1 MNNILIVFHNKNGD
15 TMLKLYDD
23 YELNLLTFKDDFK
36 DSSDFLLKELQCDNG
51 KIFLA
56 CMDGLVDS
64 LSLSQM
70 IVKPLLSSHKK
81 CNGAKEYFDLL
92 QTQII
97 HCPEQNTAE
106 TFDDAYYYMMS
117 GFAVVV
123 IENYPKALA
132 FGVQGWSRRDTG
144 EPTTEANV
152 KGAKECFVETL
163 NDNKALLRKRLKTYH
178 LKQKQISLGDSAKTP
193 VVISYIDNRANKTV
207 VNDVESRLKKA
218 KFNAVLDYGELLS
231 FLDTDIKSFFS
242 CVGTTERPDVLAS
255 KLLEGR
261 VAVMVE
267 GTPFVMYT
275 PYLFSDSFSALD
287 DYDNPPFYSS
297 FMRLL
302 KYGAFIISV
311 FLPGLFVAVGTFHQE
326 LIPTNLLFLIAA
338 NEATTPF
345 NLTVEAVFVHLLYE
359 VMREAGLRLPESIG
373 HAISIIGAIVIG
385 DAAVSAG
392 IIGAP
397 MLIVVAGTA
406 ISSYVIYPLYESIA
420 VIRIVFIIVG
430 GLFGIYGLMLG
441 AAMLFCNIC
450 ALNPYGVPYSSP
462 LSPLTKSSL
471 IDTLFRGG
479 WRKLVKRKVRVAD
492 LEGTS
497 IDK

>member
-1 MNNILIVFHNKNGD
+1 MNNIHNAFHNKSGD
-15 TMLKLYDD
+15 TMSKLFDD

-36 DSSDFLLKELQCDNG
+36 DSSDFLLKELQSENG
-51 KIFLA
+51 KMFLA

-70 IVKPLLSSHKK
+70 IVKPVLEVNVK
-81 CNGAKEYFDLL
+81 CDSPKEYFDLL
-92 QTQII
+92 QTQIV
-97 HCPEQNTAE
+97 HCPEQNEVE
-106 TFDDAYYYMMS
+106 TFEDAYYYLMS

-123 IENYPKALA
+123 IEGYSKALA

-144 EPTTEANV
+144 EPSTETNV

-178 LKQKQISLGDSAKTP
+178 LKQKQLNLGSSAKTP
-193 VVISYIDNRANKTV
+193 VVICYIDDRADKAV
-207 VNDVESRLKKA
+207 VKDIENRLKKA
-218 KFNAVLDYGELLS
+218 DFNTVLDYGELLP

-302 KYGAFIISV
+302 KYGAFIVSV

-326 LIPTNLLFLIAA
+326 LIPSNLLFLIAT

-345 NLTVEAVFVHLLYE
+345 TLTVEAVFVHLLYE
-359 VMREAGLRLPESIG
+359 IMREAGLRLPESIG

-392 IIGAP
+392 LIGAP

-406 ISSYVIYPLYESIA
+406 ISSYVIYPLYESVA
-420 VIRIVFIIVG
+420 VIRILFIIVG

-462 LSPLTKSSL
+462 LSPLTKRSL
-471 IDTLFRGG
+471 IDVLFRGG
-479 WRKLVKRKVRVAD
+479 WRKLAKRKVRVNN
-492 LEGTS
+492 LEGVS
-497 IDK
+497 LDD